1 MNAPDD
7 LLQAAAEDLDQG
19 EPLAALKRLE
29 PYQEDADACL
39 LLSEALLALGEVPMA
54 LQAFERASQEL
65 DPDQPDVL
73 WMDAELQLAHWSLD
87 QAQRSFERHV
97 KAAPSVG
104 GHMRL
109 ALVYDALGR
118 FDEADAQEALAR
130 QLEPELEPLV
140 RLSAGEFDDCVN
152 GALIELR
159 RSHPKE
165 VEQVCI
171 AAEPM
176 PHRELVDPSL
186 PHATPPDLLGLF
198 SGPTLADFAGGASA
212 ELPPTIH
219 LFQRNLERMGL
230 PREELLAEIRTTLF
244 HEFGHLLG
252 LDEDGVA
259 ALGLA

>member
-7 LLQAAAEDLDQG
+7 ILASAAEHLDQG
-19 EPLAALKRLE
+19 EPMAALESLE

-54 LQAFERASQEL
+54 LQAYERASQAL
-65 DPDQPDVL
+65 DPEQPDVL
-73 WMDAELQLAHWSLD
+73 WMGAELQLAHWSLEE
-87 QAQRSFERHV
+87 AERSFQRHV
-97 KAAPSVG
+97 EAAPSVG

-118 FDEADAQEALAR
+118 FDDANAQEALAMGL
-130 QLEPELEPLV
+130 QPELEPLI
-140 RLSAGEFDDCVN
+140 RLSDAEFDACVDA
-152 GALIELR
+152 ALGNLR
-159 RSHPKE
+159 EKYPSE
-165 VEQVCI
+165 VERVCI
-171 AAEPM
+171 ATEPM
-176 PHRELVDPSL
+176 PHKGLVDPSH

-198 SGPTLADFAGGASA
+198 SGPTLQDSA
-212 ELPPTIH
+212 EGVSGELPPTIH

-230 PREELLAEIRTTLF
+230 AREELLAEIRTTLF

-252 LDEDGVA
+252 LDEEGVA